1 MKIDFE
7 SISSLSLSG
16 FTSVLVVLDQE
27 KKQNQL
33 SIICLDNRSYMKH
46 YSYFRNAINYKQNG
60 KAQNRLHGGKYMP
73 LQRVDTI
80 VVFTHFLGTKIDL
93 ESILSLSLWGL
104 TSVLGLL
111 NQEKKTSN

>member
-1 MKIDFE
+1 
-7 SISSLSLSG
+7 
-16 FTSVLVVLDQE
+16 
-27 KKQNQL
+27 
-33 SIICLDNRSYMKH
+33 MKH

-60 KAQNRLHGGKYMP
+60 KAQKGLHGGKYTL

-80 VVFTHFLGTKIDL
+80 MVFTHFLATKIDL

-111 NQEKKTSN
+111 NQEKKNL